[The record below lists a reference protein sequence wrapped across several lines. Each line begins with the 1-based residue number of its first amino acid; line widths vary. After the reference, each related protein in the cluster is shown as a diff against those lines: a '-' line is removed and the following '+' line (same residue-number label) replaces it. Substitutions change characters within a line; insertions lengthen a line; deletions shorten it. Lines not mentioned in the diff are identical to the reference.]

1 MKVNI
6 RYVIT
11 GVVILGLVG
20 LVVVKLLGNK
30 EEVEEKVYKKDPDRK
45 VTIQADTVHPAPMN
59 QSASFL
65 GAFAP
70 VREVTISSET
80 TGRVVSVKVEEGS
93 AVNAGAIIAQLDTDL
108 LRAQLAAAKANYDN
122 AVTTLKRYEA
132 AASGV
137 TKLTMD
143 NASTQVLTYQSQVA
157 QYEKQIRMC
166 TIKAPFSGIITSRNF
181 ELGAVVATG
190 AQMAE
195 LTNIDQLK
203 LEVNVPEGNISS
215 FKDGQSI
222 PVFTDVY
229 ADKTFNGTVDMVGTK
244 ADASHNF
251 VLKVLVN
258 NSARLLKAG
267 MYGRIQ
273 LKEALQNNVISVPR
287 SALIGS
293 SKVPKVFVIENGI
306 AHIREIESGAGN
318 EYVVEV
324 RNGLQQGEIV
334 ATGGLVNLYEGAKVS
349 IAK

>member
-6 RYVIT
+6 RYAITSVI
-11 GVVILGLVG
+11 ILGLIG

-30 EEVEEKVYKKDPDRK
+30 QEVEEKVYKKDPDRR
-45 VTIQADTVHPAPMN
+45 VTIQADTVQPAPMN
-59 QSASFL
+59 QSTSFL

-70 VREVTISSET
+70 VREVTISSES
-80 TGRVVSVKVEEGS
+80 TGKVVSVKVEEGS
-93 AVNAGAIIAQLDTDL
+93 YVSAGAIIAQLDTDL
-108 LRAQLAAAKANYDN
+108 LRAQLSSAKANYDN

-143 NASTQVLTYQSQVA
+143 NAATQVLTYKSQVE

-166 TIKAPFSGIITSRNF
+166 TIKAPFSGVITSRSF

-222 PVFTDVY
+222 SVFTDVY

-258 NSARLLKAG
+258 NSAKLLKSG

-273 LKEALQNNVISVPR
+273 PKEALQHDVISVPR

-306 AHIREIESGAGN
+306 ARVREIESGAGN
-318 EYVVEV
+318 EYAVEV
-324 RNGLQQGEIV
+324 KNGLKQGEVV
-334 ATGGLVNLYEGAKVS
+334 ATGGLVNLYDGAKVS
-349 IAK
+349 ISK